1 MSECCA
7 PTCVHVSGKGY
18 SACTV
23 ASAISTVVA
32 LLAALAFLL
41 PCVLI
46 HGPDAARWRPA
57 WKDALTDS
65 QAHAHVPDWLDDSLN
80 RDRSGPHNYWFVL
93 IVFPLGAAA
102 VLCFLTVACCVKDC
116 SANSGTAGAVGLV
129 RDTPIMVTVPAGA
142 KAGQTLQ
149 LNHPRTGQLLSV
161 VVPPGLVRSAIAG
174 ALLRPLHPAVRES

>member
-1 MSECCA
+1 MHSRLRDLYRCGS
-7 PTCVHVSGKGY
+7 TCS
-18 SACTV
+18 SC
-23 ASAISTVVA
+23 
-32 LLAALAFLL
+32 LLT
-41 PCVLI
+41 PVRHSC
-46 HGPDAARWRPA
+46 PDAARWRPA
-57 WKDALTDS
+57 WKDAPTDS